1 MGQVLLLRNYFKEF
15 SVEHYTVR
23 LRTGN
28 LLNPSKK
35 FQSKKAEDLGDWVL
49 MTWEK
54 ENTSSVTLSKSLP
67 LKGRREER

>member
-1 MGQVLLLRNYFKEF
+1 MLLRNDLTEF
-15 SVEHYTVR
+15 STEHYTVH

-35 FQSKKAEDLGDWVL
+35 FQSKKAADLRDWVL

-54 ENTSSVTLSKSLP
+54 ESKSSVTLSKSLP
-67 LKGRREER
+67 IKGRREER